1 MGVTI
6 FNGNSNYRI
15 DVDASLVS
23 QNPQGNY
30 STIYWRI
37 YVIKTAGSGFWSTTN
52 MNNSGSA
59 DSHMG
64 NAVDLWGAGNMSYDF
79 RNGSNTG
86 TFMIAEGRFNVPH
99 RSDGTAE
106 YYVIGRLNFVN
117 LGWAEASTGTR
128 ALPRIQTATVPPA
141 PSPLPFGNI
150 GMKNI
155 QYQFRNNGDGG
166 SPVLEW
172 QAMWQNATR
181 NGTQNW
187 YASNGTTDLG
197 GLNPGEV
204 YNFWSRGRN
213 AVGWGPWSVMVSAR
227 TAAPAW
233 VMHNGVWRE
242 AVPYVRVNGVW
253 RAAQPYVNVNGVWK
267 MAD

>member
-1 MGVTI
+1 MGIAT
-6 FNGNSNYRI
+6 FSGNGNYKI
-15 DVDASLVS
+15 DVDAALVS
-23 QNPQGNY
+23 QNGPGNY

-37 YVIKTAGSGFWSTTN
+37 YVIKTNTTGHRAWGNTGSNGWADSNRGGSNDLWYNGN
-52 MNNSGSA
+52 MEYNFQNNSS
-59 DSHMG
+59 S
-64 NAVDLWGAGNMSYDF
+64 
-79 RNGSNTG
+79 G
-86 TFMIAEGRFNVPH
+86 TFLIADGRFDIGH
-99 RSDGTAE
+99 RSDGTQE
-106 YYVIGRLNFVN
+106 YFVSGGLNLTL
-117 LGWAEASTGTR
+117 LGSASSSTGTR
-128 ALPRIQTATVPPA
+128 SLPRIQTATVPPA

-155 QYQFRNNGDGG
+155 QYKFRNNGDGG

-181 NGTQNW
+181 NGVQTW
-187 YASNGTTDLG
+187 YASNGETDLG
-197 GLNPGEV
+197 GLNPGET

-213 AVGWGPWSVMVSAR
+213 AIGWGPWSAMVSAR

-233 VMHNGVWRE
+233 VKYNGVWRE

-267 MAD
+267 MTD